1 MNNLNLDLKKKFNNA
16 LASSSKAV
24 VYHNSGLKKRLS
36 ELAESRQEHYLLGI
50 KNTSQI
56 SKKLVDKLTEDQT
69 FLLHTIDK
77 MARGGRAV
85 DPELIN
91 PLTLRVMTGSSSGGC
106 LNILRGINDLAVGT
120 DGGGSVL
127 APAASVSL
135 SSLMA
140 KGMGLQATNKRIS
153 TDNLEF
159 RPGIGFISHDFKLC
173 TLALKKILAPEQWAL
188 SKDVELNKDLTIALP
203 EVKSVLLPQGEDMAA
218 VTAEIEAELSDFNL
232 NRINLKGSED
242 RKQAIQII
250 EKAFEQGN
258 EIIITAEGPV
268 DYYGYG
274 DSVAGSFKI
283 AEAAQKKSGKYLMR
297 AANLVNA
304 TAVTIPTDRL
314 GLAIVLLARPGIKNG
329 FKVIKLAERLQ
340 KCYKRPEL
348 FARYF
353 LKNYAEKENDF
364 LGADNFDQYF
374 E

>member
-1 MNNLNLDLKKKFNNA
+1 MSNNFELKKKFNNA
-16 LASSSKAV
+16 LVSNSKSV
-24 VYHNSGLKKRLS
+24 VYHNQRLKSK
-36 ELAESRQEHYLLGI
+36 LAELVESKREHYLLGV

-56 SKKLVDKLTEDQT
+56 EKELVDKLTEDQD

-91 PLTLRVMTGSSSGGC
+91 PLTMRVMTGSSSGGC
-106 LNILRGINDLAVGT
+106 LNILQGINDLALGT

-127 APAASVSL
+127 APAAAVSL

-140 KGMGLQATNKRIS
+140 KGMGLQGTKKRVS

-159 RPGIGFISHDFKLC
+159 TPGIGFISHDFKLC
-173 TLALKKILAPEQWAL
+173 LLALKKILSQEQLA
-188 SKDVELNKDLTIALP
+188 SGREVELEKNLTIALP
-203 EVKSVLLPQGEDMAA
+203 EVGSVLLPHGEDMAA
-218 VTAEIEAELSDFNL
+218 VTSEIEAEMSYFNL
-232 NRINLKGSED
+232 NRIELTGSED
-242 RKQAIQII
+242 REQAIQII
-250 EKAFEQGN
+250 EKAFAQGN

-283 AEAAQKKSGKYLMR
+283 AEAAQKRSGKYLMR

-314 GLAIVLLARPGIKNG
+314 GVALVLLAKPGMESG

-348 FARYF
+348 FVRYF

>member
-1 MNNLNLDLKKKFNNA
+1 MNNSFDLEKKFNNA
-16 LASSSKAV
+16 LTCNSKSV
-24 VYHNSGLKKRLS
+24 VYHNKRLKNK
-36 ELAESRQEHYLLGI
+36 LAELVESKREHYLLGV

-56 SKKLVDKLTEDQT
+56 TQEIVDKLTEDQT

-106 LNILRGINDLAVGT
+106 INILRGINDLAIGT

-135 SSLMA
+135 YSLMA
-140 KGMGLQATNKRIS
+140 KGMGLQGTKKRNS
-153 TDNLEF
+153 TDHLEF
-159 RPGIGFISHDFKLC
+159 KPGLGFISHDFKLC
-173 TLALKKILAPEQWAL
+173 LLALKKVLTQEQWAL
-188 SKDVELNKDLTIALP
+188 AGEVELEKNLTIALP
-203 EVKSVLLPQGEDMAA
+203 EVGSVLLPHGEDMAA

-232 NRINLKGSED
+232 NRIDLKGGED
-242 RKQAIQII
+242 RKNAIEII
-250 EKAFEQGN
+250 KKAFAQGN

-274 DSVAGSFKI
+274 DSVSGSFKI
-283 AEAAQKKSGKYLMR
+283 AEAAQKQSGKYLMR

-304 TAVTIPTDRL
+304 TAITIPTDRL
-314 GLAIVLLARPGIKNG
+314 GVALVLLARPGIESG

-348 FARYF
+348 FDRYF
-353 LKNYAEKENDF
+353 LKNYVEKENNF

-374 E
+374 G